1 MIALMLT
8 LHSWNKH
15 SCSHFGGEAGYKAMH
30 NLDKSLTLFT
40 MGDTQERKKTLKSS
54 QNSNLGSLNSGQM
67 LLPMS
72 YWSYGIGA
80 EDRIAFI
87 HRHSSI
93 LRLDL
98 S

>member
-1 MIALMLT
+1 
-8 LHSWNKH
+8 
-15 SCSHFGGEAGYKAMH
+15 MH